1 MSIELLPKKDNEKKV
16 LYSLVQYPDLSD
28 KEMAEILGLKV
39 STFTSVKKR
48 LKNEGYYKQILVPD
62 LKYMGCEFLG
72 VIFTSFNPVISLDER
87 IKITRET
94 IEVADEIFLSI
105 GDPEK
110 GFSLSL
116 NENYTNFV
124 RINEK
129 RTTTFGKA
137 GLLEKEYPN
146 EIIFPFPTS
155 KTFEFFNY
163 GKTLKKIFNLE
174 KILNISKK
182 SQKLEENSE
191 KSTKK
196 YEFYEEKGKINLK
209 SNEKKVFLCLIN
221 NPEATLQEIADEIDL
236 TRHTVS
242 RIKKGFFEKGLL
254 RYLTIPNLKKIG
266 YGLLVF
272 YHFKFKPQ
280 NPPKDEDFEELN
292 SDSTIYFVGKK
303 FEAVM
308 LSLYKDY
315 DAYKNDKTEKFTYLK
330 MNELIIFDPEIRR
343 YTFDR
348 LEIIKDMVFEPI
360 TEKILKNN

>member
-16 LYSLVQYPDLSD
+16 LYGLVQYPDLSD
-28 KEMAEILGLKV
+28 KEISDILRLNV
-39 STFTSVKKR
+39 STFTSIKKR
-48 LKNEGYYKQILVPD
+48 LKSEGYYKQILIPD
-62 LKYMGCEFLG
+62 LKNMGCEFLG
-72 VIFTSFNPVISLDER
+72 VIFTNFNPVISLEER
-87 IKITRET
+87 IKITSET

-129 RTTTFGKA
+129 RTAVFGEA

-163 GKTLKKIFNLE
+163 GKTLKKIFDLE
-174 KILNISKK
+174 NILNIPKK
-182 SQKLEENSE
+182 SKILEENGG
-191 KSTKK
+191 KLTKTHN
-196 YEFYEEKGKINLK
+196 FYEEKEKVYLK
-209 SNEKKVFLCLIN
+209 ANEKKVLLCLIN
-221 NPEATLQEIADEIDL
+221 NPVSTLQEIADEIEL

-242 RIKKGFFEKGLL
+242 RIKKGFFDKGLL
-254 RYLTIPNLKKIG
+254 KFLTIPNLKKIG

-272 YHFKFKPQ
+272 YHFKFNPQ

-315 DAYKNDKTEKFTYLK
+315 DAYKEDKTRKFQYLK
-330 MNELIIFDPEIRR
+330 LHELIIFDPMIRR
-343 YTFDR
+343 YTFDK

>member
-28 KEMAEILGLKV
+28 KEISDILGLKV

-48 LKNEGYYKQILVPD
+48 LKNEGYYKQIFVPD

-72 VIFTSFNPVISLDER
+72 VIFTSFNPVISLEER
-87 IKITRET
+87 IKITSEA

-146 EIIFPFPTS
+146 EVVFPFQTS

-174 KILNISKK
+174 KILPIPKE
-182 SQKLEENSE
+182 SQKLEDNMG
-191 KSTKK
+191 KSTKL
-196 YEFYEEKGKINLK
+196 YDSYEEKGEVKLK
-209 SNEKKVFLCLIN
+209 PNEIKVFSCLIH
-221 NPEATLQEIADEIDL
+221 NPEATLQEIADKIKL

-242 RIKKGFFEKGLL
+242 RIKKSFFDRGLL
-254 RYLTIPNLKKIG
+254 KYLTIPNLKKIG

-280 NPPKDEDFEELN
+280 RPPTDDDFEELN

-330 MNELIIFDPEIRR
+330 MHELIIFDPMIRR

-360 TEKILKNN
+360 TEKILKHN

>member
-16 LYSLVQYPDLSD
+16 LYGLVQHPDLSD
-28 KEMAEILGLKV
+28 KEISDILKLNV
-39 STFTSVKKR
+39 STFTSIKKR
-48 LKNEGYYKQILVPD
+48 LKSEGYYKQILVPD
-62 LKYMGCEFLG
+62 LKNMGCEFLG
-72 VIFTSFNPVISLDER
+72 VIFTNFNPVISLDER
-87 IKITRET
+87 IKITSET

-129 RTTTFGKA
+129 RTAVFGKA

-146 EIIFPFPTS
+146 EVIFPFSTS

-163 GKTLKKIFNLE
+163 GKTLKKIFDLE
-174 KILNISKK
+174 NVLNIPKK
-182 SQKLEENSE
+182 SQKPEENDG
-191 KSTKK
+191 KLTKT
-196 YEFYEEKGKINLK
+196 YDFYEEKGKVNLK
-209 SNEKKVFLCLIN
+209 ANEKKVFSCLIN

-242 RIKKGFFEKGLL
+242 RIKKGFFDRGLL
-254 RYLTIPNLKKIG
+254 KYLTIPNLKKIG

-280 NPPKDEDFEELN
+280 KPPTDEDFKELN

-330 MNELIIFDPEIRR
+330 MNELIIFDPMIRR

>member
-28 KEMAEILGLKV
+28 IELSEILGLKV

-87 IKITRET
+87 IKITSET

-129 RTTTFGKA
+129 RTATFGKA

-146 EIIFPFPTS
+146 EIVFPFPTS

-163 GKTLKKIFNLE
+163 GKTLKKIFNIE
-174 KILNISKK
+174 NVVNISKI
-182 SQKLEENSE
+182 SQKMKEIDRKRTKIYDFDENIGE
-191 KSTKK
+191 IK
-196 YEFYEEKGKINLK
+196 LK
-209 SNEKKVFLCLIN
+209 SNEKKVFSCLIH
-221 NPEATLQEIADEIDL
+221 NPEANLQEIADKIKL

-242 RIKKGFFEKGLL
+242 RIKKGLFDQGLL
-254 RYLTIPNLKKIG
+254 RNLTIPNLKKIG

-280 NPPKDEDFEELN
+280 NPPSDEDFKKLN

-315 DAYKNDKTEKFTYLK
+315 DSYKSDKTNKFQYLK
-330 MNELIIFDPEIRR
+330 LHELIIFDPMIRR

-360 TEKILKNN
+360 TEKILNHN

>member
-16 LYSLVQYPDLSD
+16 LYSLAQYPNLSD
-28 KEMAEILGLKV
+28 KELAEILDLKV

-62 LKYMGCEFLG
+62 LKYMGCEFIG
-72 VIFTSFNPVISLDER
+72 VIFTNFNPVKSLEER
-87 IKITRET
+87 IKITSEA
-94 IEVADEIFLSI
+94 IEVSDEIFLSI

-129 RTTTFGKA
+129 RTATFGTA

-146 EIIFPFPTS
+146 EIVFPFQTS

-163 GKTLKKIFNLE
+163 GRTLKKIFNLE
-174 KILNISKK
+174 NISNIQKE
-182 SQKLEENSE
+182 SQKSEENRG

-196 YEFYEEKGKINLK
+196 YDSYEEEGNVNLK
-209 SNEKKVFLCLIN
+209 ANEKKVFSCLIN
-221 NPEATLQEIADEIDL
+221 NPEATLQEIADKIDL

-242 RIKKGFFEKGLL
+242 RIKKVFFDKGLL
-254 RYLTIPNLKKIG
+254 RHLTIPNLKKIG

-280 NPPKDEDFEELN
+280 NPPKIKDFEELN

-315 DAYKNDKTEKFTYLK
+315 DAYKNDKTKKFTYLK
-330 MNELIIFDPEIRR
+330 MNELIIFDPMIRR

>member
-16 LYSLVQYPDLSD
+16 LYGLVQHPDLSD
-28 KEMAEILGLKV
+28 KEISDILKLNV
-39 STFTSVKKR
+39 STFTSIKKR
-48 LKNEGYYKQILVPD
+48 LKSEGYYKQILVPD
-62 LKYMGCEFLG
+62 LKNMGCEFLG
-72 VIFTSFNPVISLDER
+72 VIFTNFNPVISLDER
-87 IKITRET
+87 IKITSET

-129 RTTTFGKA
+129 RTATFGKA

-146 EIIFPFPTS
+146 EIVFPFSTS

-163 GKTLKKIFNLE
+163 GKTLKKIFNLDNV
-174 KILNISKK
+174 LNIPKK
-182 SQKLEENSE
+182 SQKSEENGGNSS
-191 KSTKK
+191 KI
-196 YEFYEEKGKINLK
+196 YDFYEEKGKINLK
-209 SNEKKVFLCLIN
+209 ANEKKVFSCLIN
-221 NPEATLQEIADEIDL
+221 KPEATLQEIADEIDL

-242 RIKKGFFEKGLL
+242 RIKKSFFDRGLL
-254 RYLTIPNLKKIG
+254 KYLTIPNLKKIG

-280 NPPKDEDFEELN
+280 RPPTDDDFEELN

-315 DAYKNDKTEKFTYLK
+315 DAYKNDKMIKFEYLKTEK
-330 MNELIIFDPEIRR
+330 LIIFDPMIRR

-348 LEIIKDMVFEPI
+348 LKIIKDMVFEPI

>member
-16 LYSLVQYPDLSD
+16 LYSLVQYPNKSD
-28 KEMAEILGLKV
+28 KELSENLDLNV
-39 STFTSVKKR
+39 STFTSIKKR
-48 LKNEGYYKQILVPD
+48 LKSEGYYKQILVPD
-62 LKYMGCEFLG
+62 LKNMGCEFLG
-72 VIFTSFNPVISLDER
+72 VIFSKFFFYYCHHFKSNL
-87 IKITRET
+87 TRDT

-129 RTTTFGKA
+129 RTAVFGKA

-146 EIIFPFPTS
+146 EVIFPFPTS

-174 KILNISKK
+174 KIFDIPKK
-182 SQKLEENSE
+182 SQKTEENSG
-191 KSTKK
+191 KPTKN
-196 YEFYEEKGKINLK
+196 YDFYEEKGKVNLK
-209 SNEKKVFLCLIN
+209 ANEKKVFSCLIN
-221 NPEATLQEIADEIDL
+221 NPEATLQEIANKIDL

-254 RYLTIPNLKKIG
+254 KHLTIPNLKKIG

-280 NPPKDEDFEELN
+280 NPPKDKHFEELN

-315 DAYKNDKTEKFTYLK
+315 DVYKQE
-330 MNELIIFDPEIRR
+330 
-343 YTFDR
+343 
-348 LEIIKDMVFEPI
+348 
-360 TEKILKNN
+360 